1 MQRHRGMKYAAHL
14 GNSKQFL
21 ADVWMNTV
29 SDEGGNDGG
38 AGEPRSLHALPVGLE
53 FYLAGS

>member
-1 MQRHRGMKYAAHL
+1 MKYQAHL

-53 FYLAGS
+53 FYRAGS